1 MKNNNLV
8 IYRYRWV
15 VLTVFSIIN
24 AIIQLQWLT
33 FAPIAREARLFY
45 GVSALNIDLLS
56 MIFMGVFLIVC
67 VPASFIID
75 TYGIRIGVGIGAALT
90 GIFGLFKGVF
100 ASSYSMVVLA
110 QIGLAV
116 GQPFI
121 INAATKVAGQWF
133 PIKERATAVGIA
145 TLAQF
150 VGIIAAMI
158 FTPMLITETIDGKY
172 ELSRMLMIYGI
183 ISFIGAILFLTLSR
197 EKPATP
203 PGIERYNERI
213 LVRDGLRHII
223 RQRDMQIVLIMF
235 FIGLGMFNAI
245 STCIDQICE
254 IKGLTVAQT
263 GLIGGMMIIAGII
276 GAIILPILSD
286 MFRKRK
292 AFIIIGMVFMTPG
305 LIGLT
310 FFTEYHLLL
319 ISSFVLGFF
328 LLGAG
333 APISFQYSAE
343 ITYPAPESTS
353 QGLLLLMGQ
362 ISGIIFIIGMNI
374 LGMIPFMIT
383 FVILAAVNIIFSLL
397 LNESKLVQT

>member
-1 MKNNNLV
+1 MKNNSLK
-8 IYRYRWV
+8 IYWYRWV
-15 VLTVFSIIN
+15 VLAVFSIVN

-67 VPASFIID
+67 VPASLIID
-75 TYGIRIGVGIGAALT
+75 TYGIRIGVGIGAVLT
-90 GIFGLFKGVF
+90 GIFGLFKGFF
-100 ASSYSMVVLA
+100 ASSYPMVVLA
-110 QIGLAV
+110 QVGLAV

-121 INAATKVAGQWF
+121 INAATKVAAQWF

-150 VGIIAAMI
+150 IGIIAAMI
-158 FTPMLITETIDGKY
+158 FTPMLISETTAGTY
-172 ELSRMLMIYGI
+172 ELSRMLLIYGI
-183 ISFIGAILFLTLSR
+183 ISFIGAILFLTLVR

-203 PGIERYNERI
+203 PSVEHSVERT
-213 LVRDGLRHII
+213 LARDGFKLII

-235 FIGLGMFNAI
+235 FIGLGIFNAI

-254 IKGLTVAQT
+254 IKGLTIEQT

-276 GAIILPILSD
+276 GAVILPILSD
-286 MFRKRK
+286 TFRKRK
-292 AFIIIGMVFMTPG
+292 VFIIIGMVFMTPG
-305 LIGLT
+305 LLGLT
-310 FFTEYHLLL
+310 IFSDYHLLL
-319 ISSFVLGFF
+319 ISSFILGFF

-333 APISFQYSAE
+333 APISFQYCAE
-343 ITYPAPESTS
+343 ITYPASESTS

-374 LGMIPFMIT
+374 FGMISFMIT
-383 FVILAAVNIIFSLL
+383 FVVLAVINIILSLL
-397 LNESKLVQT
+397 LNESKLIQT

>member
-1 MKNNNLV
+1 MENENLI

-15 VLTVFSIIN
+15 VLLVFAIIN
-24 AIIQLQWLT
+24 ALIQLQWLT

-45 GVSALNIDLLS
+45 NVSALNIDLLS

-75 TYGIRIGVGIGAALT
+75 TFGIRVGVGIGAVLT

-100 ASSYSMVVLA
+100 ASSYSMVVMA
-110 QIGLAV
+110 QIGLAI

-150 VGIIAAMI
+150 IGIIAAMI
-158 FTPMLITETIDGKY
+158 FTPMLITETIAGQYD
-172 ELSRMLMIYGI
+172 LSRMLMIYGI
-183 ISFIGAILFLTLSR
+183 VSLIGAILFLILIR

-203 PGIERYNERI
+203 PSTKWYNERI
-213 LVRDGLRHII
+213 LVKDGLRQII

-254 IKGLTVAQT
+254 IKGLTIEQT
-263 GLIGGMMIIAGII
+263 GIVGGMMIIAGII

-286 MFRKRK
+286 RFRKRK

-305 LIGLT
+305 LVGLT
-310 FFTEYHLLL
+310 IFTEYHFLL
-319 ISSFVLGFF
+319 ISSFILGFF

-333 APISFQYSAE
+333 APVSFQYSAE

-362 ISGIIFIIGMNI
+362 ISGIIFIIGMNV

-383 FVILAAVNIIFSLL
+383 FTIFAVINIILSLFL
-397 LNESKLVQT
+397 KESKLIQT